1 MSNFG
6 LLIAGSKENDWL
18 REDDKS
24 IALWKSRE
32 EADRW
37 RRNHTVHPSKYEVK
51 KVTASTIRKDKE
63 DYNES
68 RKDE

>member
-6 LLIAGSKENDWL
+6 LSFSGSKGSDWI

-24 IALWKSRE
+24 IAIWKSRE

-37 RRNHTVHPSKYEVK
+37 RRNHTVYPSKYEVK